1 MLEQVQNINNRN
13 RKSLL
18 GTNTTVLSRREYE
31 NNLLKEPVKES
42 LGAMSSALG
51 LTRADSSQK

>member
-1 MLEQVQNINNRN
+1 MLEQVQNIKN

-18 GTNTTVLSRREYE
+18 GTNTTMLSRREYE

>member
-1 MLEQVQNINNRN
+1 MLEQVQNLKN

-18 GTNTTVLSRREYE
+18 GGTNTTVLSKREYE
-31 NNLLKEPVKES
+31 NNLLKEPLKES

>member
-1 MLEQVQNINNRN
+1 
-13 RKSLL
+13 
-18 GTNTTVLSRREYE
+18 VLSRREYE